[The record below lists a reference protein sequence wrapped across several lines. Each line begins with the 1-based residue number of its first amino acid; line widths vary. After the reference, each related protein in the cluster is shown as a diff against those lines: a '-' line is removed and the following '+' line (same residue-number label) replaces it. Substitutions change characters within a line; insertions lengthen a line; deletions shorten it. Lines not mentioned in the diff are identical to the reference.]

1 MKDNFSTKSANYRKF
16 RPQYPN
22 EVYEFLRSR
31 LNSFEIAWDCGTGN
45 GQVAEKIAE
54 FFSHVEA
61 TDISK
66 NQLQNAVKKSNITY
80 SIQSAEKTNFENDQF
95 DLIISAQAVHWFNF
109 EAFYSEVKR
118 CLKPDGLI
126 VIMGYALFKSNLE
139 IDAVIVDFYDHIIGP
154 YWDPER
160 KYLDEDYQTI
170 PFPFQESS
178 TPAFCAEY
186 NWNID
191 HLLGYLRTW
200 SAVKHYERLNDEDP
214 VSLIEPKLREVFGKR
229 NVVKFPILFRMGK
242 VDRFDP

>member
-1 MKDNFSTKSANYRKF
+1 M
-16 RPQYPN
+16 
-22 EVYEFLRSR
+22 
-31 LNSFEIAWDCGTGN
+31 NSFEIAWDCGTGN

-139 IDAVIVDFYDHIIGP
+139 IDAVIVDFYDHIVAH
-154 YWDPER
+154 
-160 KYLDEDYQTI
+160 T
-170 PFPFQESS
+170 SS
-178 TPAFCAEY
+178 Y
-186 NWNID
+186 
-191 HLLGYLRTW
+191 H
-200 SAVKHYERLNDEDP
+200 
-214 VSLIEPKLREVFGKR
+214 
-229 NVVKFPILFRMGK
+229 ILQ
-242 VDRFDP
+242 